1 MSNPHPL
8 SRRGKPNKASSARI
22 ERAVQQGR
30 RLPHEAMFL
39 IGEHLLAIAARYQPN
54 HTQED
59 GTKVPNPEHDEGN
72 YTRAMLAACDAFS
85 KAAPYYAPK
94 LAAVAFAGNVPGTEA
109 EARVDPRQI
118 MWETYLGMRRR
129 GELAQKVV
137 EAPKTE
143 GTDSHSLRQ
152 NPQSRRTTPTGWPF
166 DGVLDPLWKL
176 GKDRAKEI
184 DDHAFKIAMAYQP
197 EI

>member
-1 MSNPHPL
+1 
-8 SRRGKPNKASSARI
+8 
-22 ERAVQQGR
+22 
-30 RLPHEAMFL
+30 MFL

-129 GELAQKVV
+129 GVLAQKVV

-143 GTDSHSLRQ
+143 GTDSH
-152 NPQSRRTTPTGWPF
+152 TPAPEPAIKEDDA
-166 DGVLDPLWKL
+166 DGV
-176 GKDRAKEI
+176 AV
-184 DDHAFKIAMAYQP
+184 
-197 EI
+197 